1 MKDIF
6 EKIYNIPGP
15 LGQHRKNADGYF
27 MFPKLEGEIKPV
39 MRFNGKEVLVWSLN
53 NYLGLANDPEV
64 READA
69 QAAKEWGMAYP
80 MGARM
85 MSGDSLQHLELETQ
99 LAAFESKP
107 ACYLL
112 NYGYQGMVSIID
124 VLCSRYDVI
133 VYDSESHACIM
144 DGVFLHKS
152 KGGKSFVFPHNDMER
167 FAKMLR
173 MAESYIERE
182 GGQGGILV
190 ITEGVFGMAGDL
202 GALDKITALKKEHQ
216 FRLLVDDAHGF
227 GTMGATGAGTGEHL
241 GCQDEIDVYFA
252 TFAKSMASIGAF
264 VAGSRE
270 VVDHLRF
277 NMRSQ
282 IFAKALPMPIVI
294 GAMKRLELLKRGD
307 CRKKLWEIANAMQQ
321 GLRERGLDIGNTQ
334 SCVTPVY
341 FPGNAGVGSNIVL
354 DMRENFG
361 IFCSMVVYPVVPKGV
376 LMLRIIPTAAH
387 SLEDVER
394 TVNVFSEIKKRVK
407 AGIYADEVPN
417 VNLRSQS

>member
-15 LGQHRKNADGYF
+15 LGQYRKNADGYF
-27 MFPKLEGEIKPV
+27 MFPKLEGEIKPM
-39 MRFNGKEVLVWSLN
+39 MRFNGKDVLVWSLN

-64 READA
+64 RAADA
-69 QAAKEWGMAYP
+69 EAAKEWGMAYP

-85 MSGDSLQHLELETQ
+85 MSGDSTFHLDLENK
-99 LAAFESKP
+99 LAKFVSKP
-107 ACYLL
+107 ASYLL
-112 NYGYQGMVSIID
+112 NFGFQGMVSIID
-124 VLCSRYDVI
+124 VLCSRFDVI

-144 DGVFLHKS
+144 DGIFLHKS
-152 KGGKSFVFPHNDMER
+152 KGGKSFVFPHNDIDR
-167 FAKMLR
+167 CAKMLR

-182 GGQGGILV
+182 GGKGGILV

-202 GALDKITALKKEHQ
+202 GALDKIVELKKDHQ

-227 GTMGATGAGTGEHL
+227 GTMGATGSGVGEHF

-252 TFAKSMASIGAF
+252 TFAKSMATIGAF
-264 VAGSRE
+264 VAGTRE

-282 IFAKALPMPIVI
+282 IFAKSLPMPIVI
-294 GAMKRLELLKRGD
+294 GALKRLELLQRGD
-307 CRKKLWEIANAMQQ
+307 CRKKLWEIANTMQR

-341 FPGNAGVGSNIVL
+341 FPGNAGVGSNIVY
-354 DMRENFG
+354 DMRENYG
-361 IFCSMVVYPVVPKGV
+361 IFCSIVVYPVVPKDV

-394 TVNVFSEIKKRVK
+394 TLKVFSEIKIKVE
-407 AGIYADEVPN
+407 AGEYGYDVPM
-417 VNLRSQS
+417 VSLRNND

>member
-15 LGQHRKNADGYF
+15 LGQYRRNADGYF
-27 MFPKLEGEIKPV
+27 MFPKLEGEIKPT
-39 MRFNGKEVLVWSLN
+39 MRFNGKDVLVWSLN

-64 READA
+64 RETDA
-69 QAAKEWGMAYP
+69 QAAKDWGLAYP

-85 MSGDSLQHLELETQ
+85 MSGDSSYHIELENR
-99 LAAFESKP
+99 LAAFESKS

-124 VLCSRYDVI
+124 VLCTRFDVI

-144 DGVFLHKS
+144 DGVFLHKA
-152 KGGKSFVFPHNDMER
+152 KGGKSFVFPHNDIER
-167 FAKMLR
+167 CAKMLR
-173 MAESYIERE
+173 MAESYIEKE
-182 GGQGGILV
+182 GGKGGILV
-190 ITEGVFGMAGDL
+190 VTEGVFGMAGDM
-202 GALDKITALKKEHQ
+202 GALDKIAALKKDYQ

-227 GTMGATGAGTGEHL
+227 GTMGATGAGTGEHF
-241 GCQDEIDVYFA
+241 GCQDEVDVYFA

-264 VAGSRE
+264 VASSSE
-270 VVDHLRF
+270 VVDHLRY

-282 IFAKALPMPIVI
+282 IFAKSLPMPIVI
-294 GAMKRLELLKRGD
+294 GAMKRFELLKRGE

-321 GLRERGLDIGNTQ
+321 GLREKGLDIGNTQ

-341 FPGNAGVGSNIVL
+341 FQGDPGIACNIVVDL
-354 DMRENFG
+354 RENYG
-361 IFCSMVVYPVVPKGV
+361 IFCSVVVYPVVPKEV

-387 SLEDVER
+387 SLADVER
-394 TVNVFSEIKKRVK
+394 TVNVFSEIKKNLE
-407 AGIYADEVPN
+407 AGKYPNEVPM
-417 VNLRSQS
+417 VNLRK

>member
-1 MKDIF
+1 MKDLF

-27 MFPKLEGEIKPV
+27 MFPKLEGDIKP
-39 MRFNGKEVLVWSLN
+39 MMCFNGKEVLVWSLN
-53 NYLGLANDPEV
+53 NYLGLANNPEV
-64 READA
+64 RKTDA
-69 QAAKEWGMAYP
+69 QAAKDWGLAYP

-85 MSGDSLQHLELETQ
+85 MSGDSNYHLELENQ

-124 VLCSRYDVI
+124 VLCSRFDVI

-144 DGVFLHKS
+144 DGIFLHKS
-152 KGGKSFVFPHNDMER
+152 KGGKSFVFPHNDIER
-167 FAKMLR
+167 CAKMLR
-173 MAESYIERE
+173 MAESYIEKE
-182 GGQGGILV
+182 GGNGGVLV

-202 GALDKITALKKEHQ
+202 GALDKIVALKKEHP

-227 GTMGATGAGTGEHL
+227 GTMGVNGVGTGEHFN
-241 GCQDEIDVYFA
+241 CQNEIDVYFA
-252 TFAKSMASIGAF
+252 TFAKSMATIGAF
-264 VAGSRE
+264 VASSRE
-270 VVDHLRF
+270 VADHLRY

-282 IFAKALPMPIVI
+282 IFAKSLPMPIVI
-294 GAMKRLELLKRGD
+294 GALKRLELLKQGE

-341 FPGNAGVGSNIVL
+341 FPGNAGVGSNIVYDL
-354 DMRENFG
+354 RENFG

-394 TVNVFSEIKKRVK
+394 TINVFSEIKKRVE
-407 AGIYADEVPN
+407 AGEYADEVPM
-417 VNLRSQS
+417 VNLRNK